1 MWKYLALRKFGAVF
15 AETLLL
21 VWCVLVAYY
30 ARLHESPFSP
40 TAVDKHQILPKALL
54 IAIIFQLFLHLNDIY
69 DFRQLQAS
77 KVYIIRLF
85 QALVM
90 ATASLWIL
98 YYIAPV
104 LTVGRGVFGLSLI
117 FSAIFLIFWHTM
129 LRMYFGKRTPKTKM
143 IVLGTG
149 NLAREVVKEILRRP
163 ELGIQILGFVDDNPK
178 LVGQS
183 VVNPKVIGTYQDL
196 PKLVAKEG
204 VDRIIV
210 GLADRRGKLPIQELL
225 DFKTKG
231 IQIEEVTTFYER
243 VAGKIPIENLKPS
256 WMVFNTGFGVS
267 KRLLI
272 EKRILSIVASSI
284 LLLMFF
290 PVIFLLMVL
299 IKLDSRGPVFY
310 KQARVGQDG
319 GTFTLWKF
327 RSMVQDAESD
337 TGPVWSKGTRE
348 DPRITRI
355 GKLMRKLR
363 LDELP
368 QLFNVFKGDMSFVG
382 PRPERPHFVQQL
394 TETIP
399 FYNLRHIVK
408 PGITGWAQVNYGYTN
423 SMDLTV
429 EKLQY
434 DLFYIKNMSWM
445 LDGLIIL
452 ETIKTV
458 LVKEGS

>member
-21 VWCVLVAYY
+21 VWCVLGAYY
-30 ARLHESPFSP
+30 VRLNESPFS
-40 TAVDKHQILPKALL
+40 ADAMDRNQILPKALL
-54 IAIIFQLFLHLNDIY
+54 IAVIFQLFLHLNDIY
-69 DFRQLQAS
+69 DFRHTRAS
-77 KVYIIRLF
+77 KVYVIRLF

-90 ATASLWIL
+90 ATASLWVL
-98 YYIAPV
+98 YYMAPV
-104 LTVGRGVFGLSLI
+104 LTVGRGVFGVSLI
-117 FSAIFLIFWHTM
+117 FSTVFLIFWHTM

-143 IVLGTG
+143 LVLGTG
-149 NLAREVVKEILRRP
+149 NLAKEAVREILRRP
-163 ELGIQILGFVDDNPK
+163 ELGIQVVGFIDDNPK
-178 LVGQS
+178 MVGES
-183 VVNPKVIGTYQDL
+183 IVNPKVLGTYQDL
-196 PKLVAKEG
+196 RKLVAKEN
-204 VDRIIV
+204 VDRIVV

-231 IQIEEVTTFYER
+231 VAIEEVTTFYER

-267 KRLLI
+267 RQLLI
-272 EKRILSIVASSI
+272 QKRILSIVASSM

-290 PVIFLLMVL
+290 PVMLLLMAL
-299 IKLDSRGPVFY
+299 IKLDSKGPIFY
-310 KQARVGQDG
+310 RQERVGQDG
-319 GTFTLWKF
+319 KTFTLWKF
-327 RSMVQDAESD
+327 RSMVRDAESE
-337 TGPVWSKGTRE
+337 TGPVWSKGTKE
-348 DPRITRI
+348 DPRITRV

-408 PGITGWAQVNYGYTN
+408 PGITGWAQINYGYAN

-434 DLFYIKNMSWM
+434 DLFYIKNMSWL

-452 ETIKTV
+452 ETVKTV